1 MEDTDS
7 MAIVSTKSGGLVPC
21 PGGPHRLADGREA
34 VKALSWAEVRSI
46 SDAFRALNPYDPATI
61 SSSVLEI
68 EKDNFDPKTR
78 KQRQLWCVAISAK
91 RYVLFLKDARGEP
104 ILLREGV
111 NNEEDRW
118 SEHGLGHLVNPTD
131 PDSDDREW
139 IAQVWLNI
147 ARRTLGLP
155 PRACTFERL
164 PAVGRIAVTS
174 PPLLQPFAALNKGRR
189 YSKQV
194 KPFNFLSTCHV
205 RPFGHPDRVRP
216 ERFQLIAPHEPNPR
230 RWFKMLWT
238 DRYSRKT
245 FRITTKGH
253 HGGPGL
259 ARVQTYGDVIESYE
273 YHPEAKYADAQG
285 EPCRKETVGLLQ
297 RRHVRIGPLTNIG
310 KESNSLEEV
319 QAGLVHDEENV
330 YTTYDDPSRSYW
342 QIKILPT
349 VRQAPLAMLVKACA
363 GKLSRRAL
371 IDIRAGRST
380 PHRKNQELLASVM
393 RRLGLL

>member
-1 MEDTDS
+1 M
-7 MAIVSTKSGGLVPC
+7 
-21 PGGPHRLADGREA
+21 
-34 VKALSWAEVRSI
+34 
-46 SDAFRALNPYDPATI
+46 
-61 SSSVLEI
+61 
-68 EKDNFDPKTR
+68 
-78 KQRQLWCVAISAK
+78 
-91 RYVLFLKDARGEP
+91 
-104 ILLREGV
+104 
-111 NNEEDRW
+111 
-118 SEHGLGHLVNPTD
+118 
-131 PDSDDREW
+131 
-139 IAQVWLNI
+139 
-147 ARRTLGLP
+147 
-155 PRACTFERL
+155 
-164 PAVGRIAVTS
+164 
-174 PPLLQPFAALNKGRR
+174 
-189 YSKQV
+189 

-230 RWFKMLWT
+230 RWLKMPWT

-273 YHPEAKYADAQG
+273 YHPEAKCADIDGQ
-285 EPCRKETVGLLQ
+285 PCGRQTIGLMQ
-297 RRHVRIGPLTNIG
+297 RRHVRIDTVTPIG

-330 YTTYDDPSRSYW
+330 YTTYDDPSRGYW
-342 QIKILPT
+342 QTKVLPA

-380 PHRKNQELLASVM
+380 PHRKNQ
-393 RRLGLL
+393 GLLGAVVRKLNVPR